1 MNNPHIMSVS
11 PRSAFGLHY
20 IKEHQISNSYEEI
33 DERLFDN
40 YLEISGRKNSKSSS
54 FGSSDVSPCLSEEDS
69 DSSHCQYKQSVIRG
83 DRKTM
88 KSSNN
93 NQKKRE
99 TKNSKKEEFD
109 SDNESIRSSKKS
121 PKSINKKSSVSTS
134 PSNSNHDESEKKQK
148 SLYKTELCRNWEE
161 TNHCRYG
168 MKCQY
173 AHGAADLREIDRHP
187 KYKTQKCRT
196 FHQTGACPYGAR
208 CTFRHFN
215 LPGDALEMKNLE
227 KEEEEKR
234 QKDEA
239 AAVAASAVVAEKTK
253 QEKQELANMK
263 QEDHSSIFS
272 AENKKVLQQNW
283 FLDSNSM
290 SSLSGLESNGFP
302 RRNMMMNQF
311 NNSFDPEDSLL
322 PSNAES
328 LLPHQLLFD
337 LESPEEEEQHQP
349 ARCPLRNYVNLPSF
363 SNFQVPH
370 HLPPQHQQQHQQQEC
385 KTFFRPWLF

>member
-1 MNNPHIMSVS
+1 MSVS
-11 PRSAFGLHY
+11 PRTAFGLHFT
-20 IKEHQISNSYEEI
+20 KEHHISNSYEEI

-40 YLEISGRKNSKSSS
+40 YLEVSGRKNSKSSS
-54 FGSSDVSPCLSEEDS
+54 LESSDVSPCLSEEES
-69 DSSHCQYKQSVIRG
+69 DGSHYQYKQTPICG
-83 DRKTM
+83 GHKTM
-88 KSSNN
+88 KSPSHS
-93 NQKKRE
+93 QKKRE
-99 TKNSKKEEFD
+99 TKNYKKEELD
-109 SDNESIRSSKKS
+109 SDNESIRSSKKV
-121 PKSINKKSSVSTS
+121 PKSLSKKLLVSTS
-134 PSNSNHDESEKKQK
+134 PSNNSQDESEKKQK

-227 KEEEEKR
+227 KEEDEKR

-239 AAVAASAVVAEKTK
+239 AATAEKVK
-253 QEKQELANMK
+253 QEKQEFTNIK
-263 QEDHSSIFS
+263 QQEERSSIFS
-272 AENKKVLQQNW
+272 AENKKALQQNW
-283 FLDSNSM
+283 FLDSNST
-290 SSLSGLESNGFP
+290 SPLSGLESNGFP
-302 RRNMMMNQF
+302 RRNMTMNQF
-311 NNSFDPEDSLL
+311 NNFFDPEDSLL

-337 LESPEEEEQHQP
+337 LESPEEEKQHQP

-363 SNFQVPH
+363 STFQVPH
-370 HLPPQHQQQHQQQEC
+370 HLPPQHHQQPQQEC

>member
-1 MNNPHIMSVS
+1 
-11 PRSAFGLHY
+11 
-20 IKEHQISNSYEEI
+20 
-33 DERLFDN
+33 
-40 YLEISGRKNSKSSS
+40 
-54 FGSSDVSPCLSEEDS
+54 
-69 DSSHCQYKQSVIRG
+69 
-83 DRKTM
+83 M
-88 KSSNN
+88 K
-93 NQKKRE
+93 
-99 TKNSKKEEFD
+99 
-109 SDNESIRSSKKS
+109 SSKKS
-121 PKSINKKSSVSTS
+121 PKSANKKSSINVSTS
-134 PSNSNHDESEKKQK
+134 NNNQDDSEKKQK

-173 AHGAADLREIDRHP
+173 AHGAADLRELDRHP

-196 FHQTGACPYGAR
+196 FHQTGSCPYGAR

-234 QKDEA
+234 QNDEA
-239 AAVAASAVVAEKTK
+239 VVVAAAAAASAAAAAASVIAKNSTI
-253 QEKQELANMK
+253 EKQETIDMK
-263 QEDHSSIFS
+263 QEDCPSIFS
-272 AENKKVLQQNW
+272 AENKKALQQNW
-283 FLDSNSM
+283 FLDNNSM
-290 SSLSGLESNGFP
+290 SPLNGLVTENNTFLK
-302 RRNMMMNQF
+302 RNMMMNQF

-337 LESPEEEEQHQP
+337 LESPEEEEEP

-370 HLPPQHQQQHQQQEC
+370 YLPHNHPQQQQQQQQGC

>member
-1 MNNPHIMSVS
+1 
-11 PRSAFGLHY
+11 
-20 IKEHQISNSYEEI
+20 
-33 DERLFDN
+33 
-40 YLEISGRKNSKSSS
+40 
-54 FGSSDVSPCLSEEDS
+54 
-69 DSSHCQYKQSVIRG
+69 
-83 DRKTM
+83 
-88 KSSNN
+88 
-93 NQKKRE
+93 
-99 TKNSKKEEFD
+99 
-109 SDNESIRSSKKS
+109 
-121 PKSINKKSSVSTS
+121 
-134 PSNSNHDESEKKQK
+134 
-148 SLYKTELCRNWEE
+148 
-161 TNHCRYG
+161 
-168 MKCQY
+168 
-173 AHGAADLREIDRHP
+173 
-187 KYKTQKCRT
+187 
-196 FHQTGACPYGAR
+196 
-208 CTFRHFN
+208 
-215 LPGDALEMKNLE
+215 MKNLE
-227 KEEEEKR
+227 KEEEENR

>member
-1 MNNPHIMSVS
+1 MISF
-11 PRSAFGLHY
+11 ADKQFY
-20 IKEHQISNSYEEI
+20 IAH
-33 DERLFDN
+33 
-40 YLEISGRKNSKSSS
+40 
-54 FGSSDVSPCLSEEDS
+54 
-69 DSSHCQYKQSVIRG
+69 
-83 DRKTM
+83 
-88 KSSNN
+88 
-93 NQKKRE
+93 
-99 TKNSKKEEFD
+99 KKEEID
-109 SDNESIRSSKKS
+109 SDNESMKSLKKS
-121 PKSINKKSSVSTS
+121 PKSANKKSSIHVST
-134 PSNSNHDESEKKQK
+134 NNNNQDDSEKKQK

-173 AHGAADLREIDRHP
+173 AHGAADLRELDRHP

-196 FHQTGACPYGAR
+196 FHQTGSCPYGAR

-239 AAVAASAVVAEKTK
+239 AAAAASVAVIAENINI
-253 QEKQELANMK
+253 EKQEIISMK
-263 QEDHSSIFS
+263 QEDRPSIFS

-283 FLDSNSM
+283 FLDNNNM
-290 SSLSGLESNGFP
+290 SPLNGLVTENNTFP
-302 RRNMMMNQF
+302 KRNMMMNPF
-311 NNSFDPEDSLL
+311 SNAFDPEDSLL

-337 LESPEEEEQHQP
+337 LESPEEEEEP

-370 HLPPQHQQQHQQQEC
+370 HLPHNHPQQHQQQHQQQEC

>member
-1 MNNPHIMSVS
+1 MSVS
-11 PRSAFGLHY
+11 PRTSFGLHFT
-20 IKEHQISNSYEEI
+20 KEHQISNSYEEI

-54 FGSSDVSPCLSEEDS
+54 FGSSDVSPCLSEEES
-69 DSSHCQYKQSVIRG
+69 DSSHHQYKQSVIGSGR
-83 DRKTM
+83 RTM
-88 KSSNN
+88 KSSSN

-99 TKNSKKEEFD
+99 PKNYKKEELD

-121 PKSINKKSSVSTS
+121 SKSINKKSSVSAS
-134 PSNSNHDESEKKQK
+134 SNSNQDESEKKQK

-196 FHQTGACPYGAR
+196 FHQTGSCPYGNR

-239 AAVAASAVVAEKTK
+239 AAAAAAAAVAEKIK
-253 QEKQELANMK
+253 HEKQAERP
-263 QEDHSSIFS
+263 SIFS
-272 AENKKVLQQNW
+272 TENKKMLQQSW

-290 SSLSGLESNGFP
+290 SPLSGLESNGFP

-311 NNSFDPEDSLL
+311 SNSFDPEDSLL

-370 HLPPQHQQQHQQQEC
+370 HLPPQHQQNQQQQEC

>member
-11 PRSAFGLHY
+11 PRTAFGLHFT
-20 IKEHQISNSYEEI
+20 KEHQISNSYEEI

-54 FGSSDVSPCLSEEDS
+54 LGSSDVSPCLSEEDS
-69 DSSHCQYKQSVIRG
+69 DSSHYQYKQSAIRG
-83 DRKTM
+83 GHY
-88 KSSNN
+88 
-93 NQKKRE
+93 
-99 TKNSKKEEFD
+99 KKEELD

-121 PKSINKKSSVSTS
+121 PKSINKKASISTS
-134 PSNSNHDESEKKQK
+134 PSNSNQDESEKKQK

-239 AAVAASAVVAEKTK
+239 AAVAAAIAAAEKIK
-253 QEKQELANMK
+253 QEKQE
-263 QEDHSSIFS
+263 ERSSIFS

-283 FLDSNSM
+283 FLDSNNITP
-290 SSLSGLESNGFP
+290 LSGLESNGFP

-311 NNSFDPEDSLL
+311 TNSFDPEDSLL

-370 HLPPQHQQQHQQQEC
+370 HLPPQHQQQHHQQQEC